1 MRAFD
6 QPGRSPVYAENGMAA
21 TSHPLATATAL
32 DVLRGGGNAVD
43 AAIAASATLCVV
55 EPHMTGIGG
64 DCFAIVV
71 EPDGKAYGLN
81 GSGRAP
87 AAATA
92 EKYRALGHGTVPE
105 FGPLAVTVP
114 AAIRA
119 WEALLERFGTR
130 GFDALF
136 ADAIRYA
143 DEGFAVYPRVAR
155 DWVHCVEDLAR
166 DEGGTRHW
174 LVDGAA
180 PAVGTRF
187 RAPALGATLRAIARG
202 GAKAFY
208 DGEIAA
214 EMAKVV
220 QAKGGLLAEED
231 LAEATA
237 DWVAPITLNYGGY
250 DVLEIPPNGQGIT
263 ALILLGLMARSGVKD
278 AGASSALR
286 CHLEIEA
293 ARLAYSVRDH
303 LVSDPATMPATPAQ
317 ILSAAHLD
325 ALAARI
331 DPERRTPDIVLPKVP
346 DADTIYLTVVDRE
359 RRAVSFINSVYD
371 GFGARVVLPK
381 AGFALQNRGA
391 CFSLEDGH
399 PNEIGPRKRPMHTII
414 PAMAMKDGRVA
425 ISFGVMGG
433 AYQPMGHAHVLANM
447 VDFGMDPQAALDH
460 PRLFWDEDGVLAAE
474 SGIGADARGDLAR
487 RGHALR
493 DAASPHGGGQV
504 IVVDH
509 ESGFL
514 IGGSD
519 PRKDG
524 LALGW

>member
-32 DVLRGGGNAVD
+32 SVLRSGGNAVD
-43 AAIAASATLCVV
+43 AAIAASATLCTV

-64 DCFAIVV
+64 DCFVILV
-71 EPDGKAYGLN
+71 EPDGKVYGLN

-92 EKYRALGHGTVPE
+92 EKYRALGHEAVPE
-105 FGPLAVTVP
+105 FGPLSITVP
-114 AAIRA
+114 GAIRA
-119 WEALLERFGTR
+119 WEALRDRFGTR

-136 ADAIRYA
+136 ADAVRYA
-143 DEGFAVYPRVAR
+143 EEGFAIHPRVAR
-155 DWVHCVEDLAR
+155 DWVNCVEDLAR
-166 DEGGTRHW
+166 DEGGRLHC
-174 LVDGAA
+174 LADGAA
-180 PAVGTRF
+180 PALGARF
-187 RAPALGATLRAIARG
+187 STPAFGATLRAIAKG

-208 DGEIAA
+208 EGEIAA

-220 QAKGGLLAEED
+220 QAKGGFLAEED
-231 LAEATA
+231 LAEAAA
-237 DWVAPITLNYGGY
+237 DWVEPIALDYAGY
-250 DVLEIPPNGQGIT
+250 DILEIPPNGQGIT
-263 ALILLGLMARSGVKD
+263 ALILLGLMDRLCVRN
-278 AGASSALR
+278 AGADSALR
-286 CHLEIEA
+286 HHLQIEA

-303 LVSDPATMPATPAQ
+303 LVSDPATMTATPAQ
-317 ILSAAHLD
+317 ILSDAHLD

-331 DPERRTPDIVLPKVP
+331 DPERRATDIVLPKLP
-346 DADTIYLTVVDRE
+346 DADTIYLTVVDRD

-371 GFGARVVLPK
+371 GFGSRVVMPK
-381 AGFALQNRGA
+381 GGFALQNRGA
-391 CFSLEDGH
+391 CFSLEVGH
-399 PNEIGPRKRPMHTII
+399 PNELGPRKRPMHTII
-414 PAMAMKDGRVA
+414 PAMAMRKGRVA

-460 PRLFWDEDGVLAAE
+460 ARLFWDEDEVLAAE
-474 SGIGADARGDLAR
+474 SGIGADVRDGLAK
-487 RGHALR
+487 RGHVLR
-493 DAASPHGGGQV
+493 DAGSPHGGGQV